1 MVYKTYYISW
11 SVTFYLAK
19 TENRSN
25 TSLNDLSKGINFDKK
40 NIYFLKKK
48 INHNPANQSGF
59 GIKMISVTAYV
70 CVYLGTKSQVS

>member
-1 MVYKTYYISW
+1 MVCKTYYISW

-40 NIYFLKKK
+40 YLFFEKKK
-48 INHNPANQSGF
+48 NHNPANQSGF